1 MEKNGLL
8 VVAEKPSVARN
19 LAAVLGK
26 HRQREGYLEG
36 DGWLVSWCLGHLVE
50 DAPAKAYDARYA
62 KWNFVDLP
70 IVPENWKYQVVSDT
84 RKQYD
89 ILSGLMNSPGVSTV
103 VAATDAAREGELIFR
118 LVYQQCGCT
127 KPVKRLWISS
137 MEESAIRKGFETM
150 RDASEYDNLYQAA
163 LCRQRADWLVGI
175 NATRLFSL
183 LCHGKT
189 LNVGRVM
196 TPTLSLLAEREA
208 VITGFQKEKFYTV
221 ELELPGFRAVS
232 GRFASRAE
240 AEKLCGVCAGTP
252 VVVRTVDRQEKT
264 ERPPKLYDLTTL
276 QREANR
282 LCGFTAQQTLDSLQS
297 LYEKKLATYPRTD
310 SRYLTDDMADG
321 LPELCGKAAKALP
334 FVSDAPLPVNVR
346 LVVDNSKVSDHHA
359 VIPTAEIAKAD
370 LSALPDG
377 ERTILHMIAV
387 RLLCAVGEPCKYAD
401 TSVTLDCGGA
411 SFTAKGR
418 TVMAE
423 GWKATEKAFLDT
435 LKKSNKEKE
444 PAPPLPV
451 LNEGEAV
458 QSSSAAVKEGTT
470 KPPQHFTEDTLLSA
484 MERASADEAARPEAP
499 EHAGLGTPATRAGII
514 EKLVRTG
521 FVQRKN
527 RQMIPTAE
535 GVELIRILPEPL
547 KSARLTA
554 EWEEKLCR
562 VEHGELDGAVF
573 LAGIVSM
580 LEELVRGCGGVEIH
594 SPVLSGT
601 QRPVVGTCP
610 RCGRN
615 VVEGPKSFYCE
626 GYRDQPPCG
635 FALWKDNKFFSSKG
649 KQITRR
655 VAEKLLKNGRVH
667 MTKLHS
673 EKKGTDYDA
682 DIVMEDTGGKYVNFR
697 LEFDRK

>member
-1 MEKNGLL
+1 M
-8 VVAEKPSVARN
+8 
-19 LAAVLGK
+19 
-26 HRQREGYLEG
+26 
-36 DGWLVSWCLGHLVE
+36 
-50 DAPAKAYDARYA
+50 
-62 KWNFVDLP
+62 
-70 IVPENWKYQVVSDT
+70 
-84 RKQYD
+84 
-89 ILSGLMNSPGVSTV
+89 
-103 VAATDAAREGELIFR
+103 
-118 LVYQQCGCT
+118 
-127 KPVKRLWISS
+127 
-137 MEESAIRKGFETM
+137 
-150 RDASEYDNLYQAA
+150 
-163 LCRQRADWLVGI
+163 
-175 NATRLFSL
+175 
-183 LCHGKT
+183 
-189 LNVGRVM
+189 
-196 TPTLSLLAEREA
+196 
-208 VITGFQKEKFYTV
+208 
-221 ELELPGFRAVS
+221 
-232 GRFASRAE
+232 
-240 AEKLCGVCAGTP
+240 
-252 VVVRTVDRQEKT
+252 
-264 ERPPKLYDLTTL
+264 
-276 QREANR
+276 
-282 LCGFTAQQTLDSLQS
+282 
-297 LYEKKLATYPRTD
+297 YEKKLATYPRTD

-321 LPELCGKAAKALP
+321 LPELCGKASKALP

-359 VIPTAEIAKAD
+359 VIPTAEIEKAD
-370 LSALPDG
+370 LSALPER

-387 RLLCAVGEPCKYAD
+387 RLLCAVGEPFRYAE

-418 TVMAE
+418 TVTAE
-423 GWKATEKAFLDT
+423 GWKAVERAFHKT
-435 LKKSNKEKE
+435 LKKKEQE
-444 PAPPLPV
+444 RDAAPPLPL

-458 QSSSAAVKEGTT
+458 EISSAAVKEGTT
-470 KPPQHFTEDTLLSA
+470 KPPQRFTEDTLLSA
-484 MERASADEAARPEAP
+484 MERASAEEAAGPEAP

-562 VEHGELDGAVF
+562 VERGELDGAVF

-580 LEELVRGCGGVEIH
+580 LEELVRDCGGAEIQ
-594 SPVLSGT
+594 SPVLSGN

-635 FALWKDNKFFSSKG
+635 FALWKDNRFFASKG
-649 KQITRR
+649 KQITKRI
-655 VAEKLLKNGRVH
+655 AEKLLKDGRVH

-682 DIVMEDTGGKYVNFR
+682 TVVMEDTGGKYVNFR

>member
-1 MEKNGLL
+1 
-8 VVAEKPSVARN
+8 
-19 LAAVLGK
+19 
-26 HRQREGYLEG
+26 
-36 DGWLVSWCLGHLVE
+36 
-50 DAPAKAYDARYA
+50 
-62 KWNFVDLP
+62 
-70 IVPENWKYQVVSDT
+70 
-84 RKQYD
+84 
-89 ILSGLMNSPGVSTV
+89 
-103 VAATDAAREGELIFR
+103 TDAAREGELIFR

-137 MEESAIRKGFETM
+137 MEESAIRRGFETM
-150 RDASEYDNLYQAA
+150 RDSAEYDNLYQAA

-183 LCHGKT
+183 LCRGKT

-208 VITGFQKEKFYTV
+208 AITGFQKEKFYTV
-221 ELELPGFRAVS
+221 ELALPGFRAVS
-232 GRFASRAE
+232 GRFASKAD
-240 AEKLCGVCAGTP
+240 AEKLCANCSGTP
-252 VVVRTVDRQEKT
+252 AVVRTVDRQDKT

-282 LCGFTAQQTLDSLQS
+282 LCGFTAQQTLDGLQS

-310 SRYLTDDMADG
+310 SRYLTEDMADG

-334 FVSDAPLPVNVR
+334 FVLDLPLSVNAS

-359 VIPTAEIAKAD
+359 VIPTVEIAKAD

-387 RLLCAVGEPCKYAD
+387 RLLCAVGELRRYAE
-401 TSVTLDCGGA
+401 TAVTLDCGGA

-418 TVMAE
+418 TVTAE
-423 GWKATEKAFLDT
+423 GWKAIEKAFLDT
-435 LKKSNKEKE
+435 LKQHNQEKE
-444 PAPPLPV
+444 PAPPLPL

-458 QSSSAAVKEGTT
+458 QSSGAAVKEGTT

-484 MERASADEAARPEAP
+484 MERASAEEAAGPEAP

-535 GVELIRILPEPL
+535 GIELIRILPEPL

-554 EWEEKLCR
+554 EWEEKLRR
-562 VEHGELDGAVF
+562 VERGELDGAVF

-580 LEELVRGCGGVEIH
+580 LEELVRDCGGAEIH

-601 QRPVVGTCP
+601 PRPVVGTCP

-626 GYRDQPPCG
+626 GYRDQPPCA

-649 KQITRR
+649 KQITKR
-655 VAEKLLKNGRVH
+655 VAEKLLRDGCVH
-667 MTKLHS
+667 MRKLHS

-682 DIVMEDTGGKYVNFR
+682 TIVMEDTGGKYVNFR